1 MKSIGRNVDLSSPY
15 ATNIKDT
22 RDKRADNS
30 QRVARCSTLFRSM
43 HAKSFDSLFF
53 INYYVKTGP
62 LSSNESL
69 QSDLYPFDKK
79 ILVLRVVLPFEL
91 SLLYWIKINP
101 IIRRVEVIL
110 INLLFLSFAFWNSF
124 RDILFFFFFKCIY
137 S

>member
-1 MKSIGRNVDLSSPY
+1 
-15 ATNIKDT
+15 
-22 RDKRADNS
+22 
-30 QRVARCSTLFRSM
+30 M

-69 QSDLYPFDKK
+69 QSDLYPFDEK
-79 ILVLRVVLPFEL
+79 ISVLRVVLPFEL

-101 IIRRVEVIL
+101 IIRREVIL

-124 RDILFFFFFKCIY
+124 RDILFFFFFLNAFIRKLVLSPHRIENSFRSFHAIELFFY
-137 S
+137 PRIPWRDTADF